1 MERKRNFRQFDN
13 TEFSIFIFYNFQI
26 HWRVMKNPFDLTGKT
41 ALITGAGQGIG
52 REIARVLASAGADII
67 VAEFNAKT
75 GKDAVKEMKSLGRNS
90 FFLEV
95 NVSDSKSVA
104 AMTEVAYKKAK
115 KIDILV
121 NNAGV
126 SGNFPAEETT
136 DKEWKRVMGINLDGV
151 FYCCRDIGTRMLK
164 RGSGSI
170 VNIASMSGHIVN
182 DPQPQAPYN
191 ISKAAVIMLT
201 KSLGAEWA
209 KRGVRVNSVS
219 PGYIGTDLV
228 KGVLDLNPA
237 WKERWSSMTPMGHL
251 GEPND
256 VANAVWYLASD
267 ASKFATG
274 TDLIVDGGYTSW

>member
-1 MERKRNFRQFDN
+1 
-13 TEFSIFIFYNFQI
+13 
-26 HWRVMKNPFDLTGKT
+26 MKNPFDLSGRV
-41 ALITGAGQGIG
+41 AVVTGAGQGIG
-52 REIARVLASAGADII
+52 REIARVLAKAGADVV
-67 VAEFNAKT
+67 VAEFNEKT
-75 GKDAVKEMKSLGRNS
+75 GKDAVRELKSLGSNS
-90 FFLEV
+90 FFVEV
-95 NVSDSKSVA
+95 NVSVSSSVRN
-104 AMTEVAYKKAK
+104 MTEAVYKKVK
-115 KIDILV
+115 KVDILV

-126 SGNFPAEETT
+126 AGNYPAEETT
-136 DKEWKRVMGINLDGV
+136 DKEWRRVMGINLDGV
-151 FYCCRDIGTRMLK
+151 FFCCRDIGKRMLE
-164 RGSGSI
+164 RGFGSI

-191 ISKAAVIMLT
+191 ISKAGVIMLT
-201 KSLGAEWA
+201 KSFALEWA

-228 KGVLDLNPA
+228 KGVLDLNPV
-237 WKERWSSMTPMGHL
+237 WKERWTSMTPMGHL

>member
-1 MERKRNFRQFDN
+1 MN
-13 TEFSIFIFYNFQI
+13 
-26 HWRVMKNPFDLTGKT
+26 NPFDLSGRV
-41 ALITGAGQGIG
+41 ALVTGAGQGIG
-52 REIARVLASAGADII
+52 REIARVLAKAGADLI
-67 VAEFNAKT
+67 VAEFNRQT
-75 GKDAVKEMKSLGRNS
+75 GADAVQELNALGSNSL
-90 FFLEV
+90 FAEV
-95 NVSDSKSVA
+95 NVADSASVQR
-104 AMTEVAYKKAK
+104 MTEFVYEKTAAV
-115 KIDILV
+115 DILV

-126 SGNFPAEETT
+126 AGNFPAEETP
-136 DKEWKRVMGINLDGV
+136 DQEWRRVMGINLDGV
-151 FYCCRDIGTRMLK
+151 FFCCREIGKRMLE

-191 ISKAAVIMLT
+191 ISKAGVIMLT
-201 KSLGAEWA
+201 KSLALEWA

-219 PGYIGTDLV
+219 PGYIGTELV
-228 KGVLDLNPA
+228 KGVLEQNPA
-237 WKERWSSMTPMGHL
+237 WKERWTSMTPMGHL

>member
-1 MERKRNFRQFDN
+1 L
-13 TEFSIFIFYNFQI
+13 
-26 HWRVMKNPFDLTGKT
+26 KNPFDLTGRV
-41 ALITGAGQGIG
+41 ALVTGAGQGIG
-52 REIARVLASAGADII
+52 REIARVLANAGADII

-75 GKDAVKEMKSLGRNS
+75 GKDAVKEIKSLGRNS

-104 AMTEVAYKKAK
+104 AMTETAYKKAK

-136 DKEWKRVMGINLDGV
+136 DKEWNRVMGINLDGV
-151 FYCCRDIGTRMLK
+151 FYCARDIGKRMLE

-209 KRGVRVNSVS
+209 KRGVRVNCVS

-237 WKERWSSMTPMGHL
+237 WKERWTSMTPIGHL